1 MERERSLLTKLRQC
15 EARET
20 EREAE
25 WRERERDLLRQV
37 AELEGRLGQCGH
49 DCEAL
54 RTKLAES
61 LAACRDKDEERN
73 K

>member
-25 WRERERDLLRQV
+25 WRERERELLQQV
-37 AELEGRLGQCGH
+37 AELEGRLGPADQ
-49 DCEAL
+49 
-54 RTKLAES
+54 
-61 LAACRDKDEERN
+61 
-73 K
+73 